1 MEIEYIQSQRG
12 QKLLIFEGYI
22 YTKHSDKVTSM
33 RWRCQLRSCKG
44 LIVVDLEDKIL
55 SFLEHDHPANMAKIE
70 VLKVK
75 NNIKKNRAYKRKD
88 KRHSYKRNFKSG

>member
-75 NNIKKNRAYKRKD
+75 NNIKKKPRIQKKGQAT
-88 KRHSYKRNFKSG
+88 FL

>member
-22 YTKHSDKVTSM
+22 YTKHSDKVTNI

-55 SFLEHDHPANMAKIE
+55 SFLEHDDPANMAKIE